1 MELTSTKK
9 QLWAI
14 SKNINTKNQNIP
26 YTSAYNPKNQDKN
39 YNSKTFENNTSYNT
53 KLNTEKSINQH
64 EKIKFDIKS
73 NVINNG
79 IKSEID
85 NRRNKNPNIEVLSDR
100 MQYKNSINIPNNNKD
115 KAIELNNSYTQD
127 KNNFRNNVFF
137 HSIIETNK
145 KENKSFFNKKK
156 LMLKSLNQGNKTKIK
171 IIFPIIL
178 F

>member
-9 QLWAI
+9 QLGAI
-14 SKNINTKNQNIP
+14 SKHINTKNQNIP
-26 YTSAYNPKNQDKN
+26 YKSAYNPKNQDKN

-79 IKSEID
+79 IKSEIA
-85 NRRNKNPNIEVLSDR
+85 NRRNKNQNIEILSNR
-100 MQYKNSINIPNNNKD
+100 MKYKNSINIPNNNKD
-115 KAIELNNSYTQD
+115 KAIELNNSYTND

-145 KENKSFFNKKK
+145 KENKSFILNKKK
-156 LMLKSLNQGNKTKIK
+156 TDTIIIK
-171 IIFPIIL
+171 PR
-178 F
+178 